1 MKVSVD
7 LDVKLDMFTCGT
19 LSKDDKSSTL
29 SLLCGALV
37 NMYKVS
43 SPCAHTIYI
52 WVVPEIEPTI
62 LALQAPH
69 STNWPS
75 EDHSIMCTMKYLTPV
90 LKRSC
95 PIDKLLCLSKSL
107 KRSQM
112 NIKTPETEH
121 SWLTVFWKGTPPAP
135 FYNLKCSEHW
145 RSTMFKHGLCVLY
158 LSES

>member
-62 LALQAPH
+62 LVLEALC
-69 STNWPS
+69 STNGAT
-75 EDHSIMCTMKYLTPV
+75 EDHVINC
-90 LKRSC
+90 
-95 PIDKLLCLSKSL
+95 
-107 KRSQM
+107 
-112 NIKTPETEH
+112 
-121 SWLTVFWKGTPPAP
+121 
-135 FYNLKCSEHW
+135 
-145 RSTMFKHGLCVLY
+145 
-158 LSES
+158 